1 MRDDIGTILVR
12 VGECLAVALFFAG
25 IVGLIYIDEI
35 YNQNV
40 RESYV
45 EFGQE
50 ALILLTTAI
59 FTTFA
64 VRKRVGGLWL
74 VAGFFGC
81 MLIREFDGYLDL
93 ISHGAWKY
101 FALAFAGFFSYQA
114 YRLGK
119 ENTLASLV
127 AFMKT
132 RAYTFIFIGLI
143 IVLVFSRLFGMSEL
157 WQAALGDHFTRSV
170 KNLAE
175 EGTELLGYA
184 LIFWGALNYL
194 FTSEKNPH

>member
-1 MRDDIGTILVR
+1 MS
-12 VGECLAVALFFAG
+12 
-25 IVGLIYIDEI
+25 
-35 YNQNV
+35 NQNV

-50 ALILLTTAI
+50 ALVLLTTVI
-59 FTTFA
+59 FTTIA

-93 ISHGAWKY
+93 IFHGAWKY

-119 ENTLASLV
+119 ENTVVSLV
-127 AFMKT
+127 DFMTT
-132 RAYTFIFIGLI
+132 RAYTFIFIGLSI
-143 IVLVFSRLFGMSEL
+143 ILVFSRLFGMSEL
-157 WQAALGDHFTRSV
+157 WEAALGDHFTRAV

-194 FTSEKNPH
+194 FSSKKNLH